1 MAYYTSKI
9 SSKLPLTSTAT
20 PYDDAPP
27 TIRPSIYFFLFFFLF
42 FLLFLKAFDAGTK
55 QARGIIESYANIDM
69 VKPFFNV
76 EPVDIR
82 NRLVGSL
89 RQVKTPD

>member
-27 TIRPSIYFFLFFFLF
+27 TIRPSIYFFLFFSF
-42 FLLFLKAFDAGTK
+42 FSPFPKAFDAGTK

-89 RQVKTPD
+89 RQVTTPD

>member
-1 MAYYTSKI
+1 MTMLRQPSV
-9 SSKLPLTSTAT
+9 LPF
-20 PYDDAPP
+20 
-27 TIRPSIYFFLFFFLF
+27 IYFLSFFFFF
-42 FLLFLKAFDAGTK
+42 FLLFPKAFDAGTK

-89 RQVKTPD
+89 RQVTTPD